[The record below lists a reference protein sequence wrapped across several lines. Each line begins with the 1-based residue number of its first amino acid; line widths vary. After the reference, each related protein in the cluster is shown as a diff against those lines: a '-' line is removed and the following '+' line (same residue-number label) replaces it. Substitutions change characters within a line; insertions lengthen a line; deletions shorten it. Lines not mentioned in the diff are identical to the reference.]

1 MNKYTYVNTG
11 GWRILTFQ
19 FGNLLG
25 SKTFRLLS
33 HLRNYVLT
41 FLRTEEFGVIW
52 NQRRRGDVI
61 KSNKDEL
68 RGDKLCIFYHVILG
82 SFELITRDRG
92 GYRFPAIL
100 NLLSDVPSCFNFLI
114 NERRNL
120 WHSCNSLTSLRYT
133 LLRNTSRSRS
143 RRKKSC
149 FEWRMRAPC
158 VPSEGSKT
166 TMPKT
171 LIVRSTAKSSIALNR
186 NAITLA

>member
-120 WHSCNSLTSLRYT
+120 WHSCNSLTSFSFVIPCYEI
-133 LLRNTSRSRS
+133 LLDRDRVARNRVSNGECVHRAFHRKDRRRRCQRLWLYVPRLKARSH
-143 RRKKSC
+143 
-149 FEWRMRAPC
+149 
-158 VPSEGSKT
+158 
-166 TMPKT
+166 
-171 LIVRSTAKSSIALNR
+171 
-186 NAITLA
+186 